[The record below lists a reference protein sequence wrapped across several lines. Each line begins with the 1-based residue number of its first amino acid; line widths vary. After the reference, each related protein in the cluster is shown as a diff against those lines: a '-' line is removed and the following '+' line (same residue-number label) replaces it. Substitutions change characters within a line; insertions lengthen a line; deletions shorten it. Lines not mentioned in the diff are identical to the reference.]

1 MRRNL
6 MASPCVNGS
15 RQCDGDNNM
24 ANEPQKPKNQR
35 DWVEEMEVAGN
46 ELVDR
51 VKALVAEGNVRRLI
65 IRNANNEV
73 LIEVPLTSAVVVG
86 GVATLVSPVLAALGA
101 LAALFAKLKLD
112 IVRAEEID
120 EDAETIMIS
129 GEDVTDVTPADD

>member
-1 MRRNL
+1 M
-6 MASPCVNGS
+6 
-15 RQCDGDNNM
+15 
-24 ANEPQKPKNQR
+24 EPQGQKPKKQR

-73 LIEVPLTSAVVVG
+73 LIEVPLTSAVFVG

-112 IVRAEEID
+112 IVRVEEID
-120 EDAETIMIS
+120 EEAETIEIAES
-129 GEDVTDVTPADD
+129 DVTRLDE